1 MNMRLGQRPA
11 AAAATIAAA
20 AGRGDAVGAG
30 RRGNSSPGA
39 TGLHQFRYTADDF
52 ERIRELIYRCAGISL
67 NPGKQHMVYSRLA
80 RRLRAK
86 SVNSFADYIDL
97 VERSD
102 QGEMEEFINALTT
115 NLTAFFRE
123 PHHFPLL
130 ARHLA
135 RMVAHRRPLTV
146 WSSAAS
152 SGEEPYSLAMTV
164 VELFDSFN
172 PPVKI
177 YASDIDTSALDRARR
192 GVYAVER
199 VRDMSPAR
207 MKRFFLRGE
216 GKNAGYVRVKPE
228 LQRLVTFERLNL
240 LDEQWSLTERF
251 DAIFCRNVMIYFD
264 KTTQYQVLKR
274 FVPRFQPEGLLFAG
288 HSESFHH
295 AADLFRLC
303 GKTVYAPVGI
313 PRDGTREAP

>member
-1 MNMRLGQRPA
+1 MNMIQGQWPA
-11 AAAATIAAA
+11 AATVAAT
-20 AGRGDAVGAG
+20 GRGDAGGAG
-30 RRGNSSPGA
+30 RRGNSPQGA
-39 TGLHQFRYTADDF
+39 TGLHQFRYTDNDF
-52 ERIRELIYRCAGISL
+52 ERIRELIHRCAGISL

-80 RRLRAK
+80 RRLR
-86 SVNSFADYIDL
+86 VRRVPSFADYIDL
-97 VERSD
+97 VERGD
-102 QGEMEEFINALTT
+102 QAEIEEFINALTT

-130 ARHLA
+130 ARHLD
-135 RMVAHRRPLTV
+135 RLVSHRRSLAV

-164 VELFDSFN
+164 VEHFGSFN

-192 GVYAVER
+192 GVYAAER
-199 VRDMSPAR
+199 VRDMSPSR

-240 LDEQWSLTERF
+240 LDEQWPLAERF

-274 FVPRFQPEGLLFAG
+274 FVPRLQPEGLLFAG
-288 HSESFHH
+288 HSESFHQ
-295 AADLFRLC
+295 ASDLFRLC
-303 GKTVYAPVGI
+303 GKTVYSPVGI
-313 PRDGTREAP
+313 ARDGNREAP